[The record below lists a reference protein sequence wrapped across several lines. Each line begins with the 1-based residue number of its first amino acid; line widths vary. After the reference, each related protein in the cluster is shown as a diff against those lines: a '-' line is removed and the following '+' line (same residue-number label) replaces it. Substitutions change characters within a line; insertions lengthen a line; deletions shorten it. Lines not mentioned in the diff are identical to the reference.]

1 MNFVQWLGFI
11 SLILCLAVLWQ
22 IRQLLLL
29 IFAAIVVANA
39 LNHLA
44 NWFQSKNIKR
54 GYAIALSVSL
64 LILVLGL
71 FGWLI
76 IPPFIPQFQELL
88 TLLPQGINRFII
100 WLKSLIANLD
110 PQLIHALPNLQQLTQ
125 QLQPVISQI
134 AGQGLSIF
142 YSTLGLPLSLLLLLA
157 LSLMLLADPQSYR
170 QGFIRLF
177 PAFYRSRID
186 QVLSLCEESLENWL
200 VGSLL
205 TMGVIASGSF
215 IGLLLLGIPVPLA
228 QALLA
233 GLLAFIPY
241 IGSLLAVILPMAIA
255 LLESPWKS
263 VVVLILYLIIQQLEI
278 QIITPKIMG
287 KSTHVL
293 PGITLLAQLFFAS
306 FFGFLGLFLA
316 YPLSVVGRVIFKEIF
331 VKDILDNLQPA
342 SIGLPFVKTVKI
354 PEEDA
359 ASSGEIRFDNL
370 EIDDK

>member
-1 MNFVQWLGFI
+1 MNFAQWLGFI

-44 NWFQSKNIKR
+44 NWFQSKNLKR

-88 TLLPQGINRFII
+88 TLLPQGINRLII
-100 WLKSLIANLD
+100 WLKSLASQVD

-186 QVLSLCEESLENWL
+186 QVLSLCEESMENWL

-205 TMGVIASGSF
+205 TMGIIAICSF
-215 IGLLLLGIPVPLA
+215 IGLFLLGIPVPLA

-241 IGSLLAVILPMAIA
+241 IGPLLAVIPPMAIA

-263 VVVLILYLIIQQLEI
+263 LAVLILYLIIQQLEI

-293 PGITLLAQLFFAS
+293 PGITLLAQLFFANL
-306 FFGFLGLFLA
+306 FGFLGLFLA
-316 YPLSVVGRVIFKEIF
+316 YPLSVVGRVIFKEIL
-331 VKDILDNLQPA
+331 VKDILDNLHPSA
-342 SIGLPFVKTVKI
+342 IGLTFSQTSQDK
-354 PEEDA
+354 
-359 ASSGEIRFDNL
+359 ASNSGEIHFDNP
-370 EIDDK
+370 EINGK